1 MAKTVTISGTAE
13 QITKKLNNAKARLG
27 SKENAVNAE
36 PDFVVTQAAIKDGF
50 LNYSYEILKGPNRG
64 FVHNVKGKG
73 IIMDELQEAFNKFNV
88 HLAVIDE
95 VFKHSD
101 IEIGNIDKFH
111 ANELSLN
118 YSVTAFKLK
127 GDEGAESVMLTG
139 YKGTALGDIDI
150 ISPQIAIDN
159 LSSYKWHNEL
169 QSAVEEARH
178 QVELYMGGNFELPE
192 KEDKPTAKQ
201 MTIGQEGFDNDQDFK
216 EAAV

>member
-1 MAKTVTISGTAE
+1 MAKTITISGTAD
-13 QITKKLNNAKARLG
+13 QIISKIDKAKKRLG
-27 SKENAVNAE
+27 SKENPVNSE
-36 PDFVVTQAAIKDGF
+36 PEFVVTQAAIKDGF

-95 VFKHSD
+95 VFHHSG
-101 IEIGNIDKFH
+101 IEINDVDKLH
-111 ANELSLN
+111 TDPLAMN

-159 LSSYKWHNEL
+159 LSSYHWHNEL
-169 QSAVEEARH
+169 QTAVEQARH
-178 QVELYMGGNFELPE
+178 QVELYMDGNFEMPE
-192 KEDKPTAKQ
+192 KEEKPTAKQ
-201 MTIGQEGFDNDQDFK
+201 MTIDEGFDNDQDFK
-216 EAAV
+216 EAAI